1 MNDEGCFNDKSRSV
15 YWNDIIRM
23 GNIIVFRTITLTL
36 LFLSPTICFAASH
49 EEVLRLNA
57 EQKAGSEVVCH
68 APLNIIVDQKPVTLD
83 FKNNMTVIS
92 NKGNNRSF
100 QVTTTFIPSGT
111 STPLITQRYHLDVIT
126 DETGQTHKIDPN
138 SVSVTSPY
146 SSELAQKNESQL
158 RSAPESYQSD
168 SMVTVTDFPDFIIQG
183 YENGPVTRCSI
194 STLNGNG

>member
-1 MNDEGCFNDKSRSV
+1 ME
-15 YWNDIIRM
+15 
-23 GNIIVFRTITLTL
+23 NITVFRTLTFTSL
-36 LFLSPTICFAASH
+36 LLSPTICFAASH

-83 FKNNMTVIS
+83 FKNSMTVIS
-92 NKGNNRSF
+92 NQGNNRTY
-100 QVTTTFIPSGT
+100 QVIATFISSGT
-111 STPLITQRYHLDVIT
+111 STPLITQRYQLHVIT

-146 SSELAQKNESQL
+146 SSEMAQKNESQL

-168 SMVTVTDFPDFIIQG
+168 SMVTVTDFPNFTIQG

-194 STLNGNG
+194 STVNGNG